1 MRKCFECGST
11 HLRNACPELLRTQ
24 RSSAGVKRV
33 CVDNTVDSSRQFVL
47 SPESVDSSVPVC
59 FVDSTCDAKG
69 VRESGSGSWRSFA
82 CDWL

>member
-33 CVDNTVDSSRQFVL
+33 CVENTVNSSRFVL
-47 SPESVDSSVPVC
+47 SPESVDSCVPVC
-59 FVDSTCDAKG
+59 FVDSTCD
-69 VRESGSGSWRSFA
+69 VSEMTYIVSSGTLNPTIPS
-82 CDWL
+82 L